1 MGQEKALGT
10 RNKALAAELAPLV
23 RQFLEHELATTP
35 HHTTPR
41 HVAVQA
47 HEHRGKAVPSQ
58 LRGVMGKVARLR
70 SALAISDDRLGAL
83 GYAELLY
90 GRLHFGGPHGTPT
103 SVGIRSGSTST

>member
-1 MGQEKALGT
+1 VGQEK
-10 RNKALAAELAPLV
+10 APLV
-23 RQFLEHELATTP
+23 RQFLKHEFA
-35 HHTTPR
+35 TTPR

-70 SALAISDDRLGAL
+70 SALAISDDHLVAL